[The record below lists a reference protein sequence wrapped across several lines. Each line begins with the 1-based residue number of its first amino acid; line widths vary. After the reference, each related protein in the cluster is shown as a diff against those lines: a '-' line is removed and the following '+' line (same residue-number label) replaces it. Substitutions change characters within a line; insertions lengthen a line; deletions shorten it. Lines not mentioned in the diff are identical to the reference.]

1 MITLKQGEYLS
12 DIKEFPEIPSN
23 CILSKRIPGCGATTL
38 ELETDRSS
46 IILVPNVPVI
56 ISKCKKEKKK
66 YPLLGVYEGV
76 NQSLIIEYL
85 RKNRIRKIMTTP
97 ESFGKVKNACEKCNI
112 NIYSD
117 FFLLEDECH
126 QIIKDVDYRPDIV
139 MPMNDFFRFNRKALV
154 SATPIGFSDPRF
166 EENHFEIIEVTA
178 DYDYRQDITV
188 THTYNIA
195 KAVGEYLK
203 SHNETVCFFLNSV
216 VEIYS
221 LIQHFNL
228 DAAVYCAPKSRSK
241 LKNEY
246 GFTNAYTEWSAETMK
261 KYNFFTGRFYTAF
274 DLELPY
280 QPDLVMITDPYNAEY
295 TMLDIDTDCIQICG
309 RFRNGINSATHIYRA
324 NPEIVVKSREQMEW
338 EISAHEFAYTTIQTL
353 YNNADNKESRF
364 AFGAALETLPF
375 KDYLYPDFTKNWFAV
390 DNKINEMLV
399 QGKFQS
405 YLFIEDWYKDCHFFN
420 PTFTKCGYDK
430 DDEKMK
436 IIRAARSVKD
446 KRKKMVQLL
455 SEIEEPQS
463 EYALDFM
470 NDMRK
475 IDPFIVEAYEVLGKE
490 RIEELKYNQRKMNEE
505 MILAQRKGNKVVRLI
520 KNYFQIGCRYSNEAI
535 VEELTRIFDLLHIHP
550 EKAITPKMIND
561 YFQAVNCWVGKKKGY
576 QLVSALV

>member
-1 MITLKQGEYLS
+1 MITLKEGQFLS
-12 DIKEFPEIPSN
+12 DVMNEIPSN

-38 ELETDRSS
+38 ELDTNRSS
-46 IILVPNVPVI
+46 IIVVPNVPVI
-56 ISKCKKEKKK
+56 VSKCNK
-66 YPLLGVYEGV
+66 YPNLLGVYEGV
-76 NQSLIIEYL
+76 SQSQIIEYL
-85 RKNRIRKIMTTP
+85 TNNPTRKIMTTP
-97 ESFGKVKNACEKCNI
+97 ESFGKVKAACEKCNI
-112 NIYSD
+112 NIYTN

-166 EENHFEIIEVTA
+166 KENHFKIIEITA
-178 DYDYRQDITV
+178 DYDYRQKITV
-188 THTYNIA
+188 TQTYNIA
-195 KAVGEYLK
+195 KAVSQYLEN
-203 SHNETVCFFLNSV
+203 HNETICFFINSV
-216 VEIYS
+216 IEIYS
-221 LIQHFNL
+221 LMKHFDL
-228 DAAVYCAPKSRSK
+228 LEDSAVYCAPKSRSK

-246 GFTNAYTEWSAETMK
+246 GFTNAHTEWSAKTMK
-261 KYNFFTGRFYTAF
+261 KYNFFTGRFFTAF

-280 QPDLVMITDPYNAEY
+280 KPDLVMVTDPYNAEY
-295 TMLDIDTDCIQICG
+295 TMLDVDTDCIQICG
-309 RFRNGINSATHIYRA
+309 RFRNGINSATHIYRV

-338 EISAHEFAYTTIQTL
+338 EISAHEFAYQTIQTL
-353 YNNADNKESRF
+353 YNSAENKESRF
-364 AFGAALETLPF
+364 AFGAVLETLPF
-375 KDYLYPDFTKNWFAV
+375 RKYQYSDFTKNWFAI
-390 DNKINEMLV
+390 DNDINEVLV
-399 QGKFQS
+399 QNRYQS
-405 YLFIEDWYKDCHFFN
+405 DITEWYTDCHFFN

-436 IIRAARSVKD
+436 IIKAARSVKD
-446 KRKKMVQLL
+446 KRRKMVQLL

-475 IDPFIVEAYEVLGKE
+475 IDPFIVDAYEVLGKE
-490 RIEELKYNQRKMNEE
+490 RIEELKYNQKKMNEE

>member
-1 MITLKQGEYLS
+1 MITLKEGQYLS
-12 DIKEFPEIPSN
+12 DIMNEIPSN

-38 ELETDRSS
+38 ELDTNRSS
-46 IILVPNVPVI
+46 IIVVPNVPVI
-56 ISKCKKEKKK
+56 VSKCNK
-66 YPLLGVYEGV
+66 YPNLLGVYEKVTVGDIY
-76 NQSLIIEYL
+76 NYIK
-85 RKNRIRKIMTTP
+85 KNRTRKIMTTP
-97 ESFGKVKNACEKCNI
+97 ESFSKVKSACEKCGI
-112 NIYSD
+112 NIYAD

-139 MPMNDFFRFNRKALV
+139 MPMNDFFRFSRKALV

-166 EENHFEIIEVTA
+166 EENHFEIIEITA

-188 THTYNIA
+188 TQTYNIA
-195 KAVGEYLK
+195 KAVGQYLEN
-203 SHNETVCFFLNSV
+203 HNGTICFFINSV

-221 LIQHFNL
+221 TMKHFGIME
-228 DAAVYCAPKSRSK
+228 DSAVYCAPKSRGK
-241 LKNEY
+241 LKTEY
-246 GFTNAYTEWSAETMK
+246 GFTNAYTEWSAESMK
-261 KYNFFTGRFYTAF
+261 KYNFFTGRFFTAF

-280 QPDLVMITDPYNAEY
+280 KPDLVMVTDPYNAEY

-309 RFRNGINSATHIYRA
+309 RFRNGINSATHIYRV

-338 EISAHEFAYTTIQTL
+338 EISAHEFAYQTIQTL
-353 YNNADNKESRF
+353 YNSAENKESRF
-364 AFGAALETLPF
+364 AFGAVLETLPF
-375 KDYLYPDFTKNWFAV
+375 RKYQYPDFTKNWFAI
-390 DNKINEMLV
+390 DNDINEVLV
-399 QGKFQS
+399 QNHYQS
-405 YLFIEDWYKDCHFFN
+405 YITEWYTDCHFFN
-420 PTFTKCGYDK
+420 PTFTKCEYNEN
-430 DDEKMK
+430 DEKMK
-436 IIRAARSVKD
+436 IVSKCRSVKD
-446 KRKKMVQLL
+446 KRRKMVQIL
-455 SEIEEPQS
+455 SEIEEPFS

-475 IDPFIVEAYEVLGKE
+475 VDPFIVDAYEVLGKE
-490 RIEELKYNQRKMNEE
+490 RIEELKYNQKKMNEE
-505 MILAQRKGNKVVRLI
+505 MILAERKGNKVVRLI

>member
-1 MITLKQGEYLS
+1 MITLKEGQYLS
-12 DIKEFPEIPSN
+12 DVMNEIPSN

-46 IILVPNVPVI
+46 IIVVPNVPVI
-56 ISKCKKEKKK
+56 VSKCNK
-66 YPLLGVYEGV
+66 YPNLLGVYEKV
-76 NQSLIIEYL
+76 TVYDIYNYI
-85 RKNRIRKIMTTP
+85 KKKRIRKIMTTP
-97 ESFGKVKNACEKCNI
+97 ESFSKVKSACEKCGI
-112 NIYSD
+112 NIYTD

-139 MPMNDFFRFNRKALV
+139 MPMNDFFLFNRKALV

-166 EENHFEIIEVTA
+166 EENHFEIIEITA
-178 DYDYRQDITV
+178 DYDYRQNITV

-195 KAVGEYLK
+195 KAVGQYLE
-203 SHNETVCFFLNSV
+203 NYNGTICFFINSV

-221 LIQHFNL
+221 LMKHFDIL
-228 DAAVYCAPKSRSK
+228 EDSAVYCAPKSRSK

-246 GFTNAYTEWSAETMK
+246 GFSNAYTEWSAETMK
-261 KYNFFTGRFYTAF
+261 KYNFFTGRFFTAF

-280 QPDLVMITDPYNAEY
+280 KPDLVMITDPYNAEY

-309 RFRNGINSATHIYRA
+309 RFRNGINSATHIYRV

-338 EISAHEFAYTTIQTL
+338 EISAHEFAYQTIQTL
-353 YNNADNKESRF
+353 YNSAENKESRF
-364 AFGAALETLPF
+364 AFGAVLETLPF
-375 KDYLYPDFTKNWFAV
+375 RKYQYPDFTKNWFAI
-390 DNKINEMLV
+390 DNDINEVLV
-399 QGKFQS
+399 QNQYQS
-405 YLFIEDWYKDCHFFN
+405 DITEWYTDCHFFN
-420 PTFTKCGYDK
+420 PTFTKCEYNEN
-430 DDEKMK
+430 DEKMK
-436 IIRAARSVKD
+436 IVSKCRSVKD
-446 KRKKMVQLL
+446 KRRKMVQIL

-475 IDPFIVEAYEVLGKE
+475 VDPFIVDAYEVLGKE

-505 MILAQRKGNKVVRLI
+505 MILAERKGNKVVRLI

>member
-1 MITLKQGEYLS
+1 MITLAKGQYLS
-12 DIKEFPEIPSN
+12 DVMNEIPSN

-38 ELETDRSS
+38 ELDTNRSS
-46 IILVPNVPVI
+46 IIVVPNVPVI
-56 ISKCKKEKKK
+56 VSKCNK
-66 YPLLGVYEGV
+66 YDNLLGVYEGV
-76 NQSLIIEYL
+76 NQSQIIEYL
-85 RKNRIRKIMTTP
+85 RENRIRKIMTTP
-97 ESFGKVKNACEKCNI
+97 ESFSKVKSACEKCNI

-126 QIIKDVDYRPDIV
+126 QLIKDVDYRIDIV
-139 MPMNDFFRFNRKALV
+139 MPMNDFFLFNRKALV

-166 EENHFEIIEVTA
+166 EENRFEIIEITA

-195 KAVGEYLK
+195 KAVGEYLE
-203 SHNETVCFFLNSV
+203 SYNETVCFFVNSV

-228 DAAVYCAPKSRSK
+228 DAAVYCAPKSRNK
-241 LKNEY
+241 LKSEY

-280 QPDLVMITDPYNAEY
+280 QPDLVMITDPYNAEQS
-295 TMLDIDTDCIQICG
+295 MLDIDTDCIQICG
-309 RFRNGINSATHIYRA
+309 RFRNGINSATHIYRV
-324 NPEIVVKSREQMEW
+324 NPEIIAKSREQIEW

-353 YNNADNKESRF
+353 YNSAENKESRF
-364 AFGAALETLPF
+364 AFGAVLETLPF
-375 KDYLYPDFTKNWFAV
+375 RKFQYPDFTKNWFAI
-390 DNKINEMLV
+390 DNEINEVLV
-399 QGKFQS
+399 QSQYQS
-405 YLFIEDWYKDCHFFN
+405 DIFLKEWYTDCHFFN
-420 PTFTKCGYDK
+420 PTFTKCGYDEN
-430 DDEKMK
+430 DEKLK
-436 IIRAARSVKD
+436 IVSKCRSVKD
-446 KRKKMVQLL
+446 KRRKMVQIL
-455 SEIEEPQS
+455 SEIEQPYS
-463 EYALDFM
+463 EYALDYI
-470 NDMRK
+470 NSVRA

-535 VEELTRIFDLLHIHP
+535 VEELTRIFNLLHIHP
-550 EKAITPKMIND
+550 EKEITPKIIKD

-576 QLVSALV
+576 QLVSELV

>member
-1 MITLKQGEYLS
+1 MITLKEGQYLS
-12 DIKEFPEIPSN
+12 DVMNEIPSN

-38 ELETDRSS
+38 ELDTNRSS
-46 IILVPNVPVI
+46 IIVVPNVPVI
-56 ISKCKKEKKK
+56 VSKCNK
-66 YPLLGVYEGV
+66 YPNLLGVYEGV
-76 NQSLIIEYL
+76 SQSQIIEYL
-85 RKNRIRKIMTTP
+85 TNNPTRKIMTTP
-97 ESFGKVKNACEKCNI
+97 ESFSKVKTACEKYNI
-112 NIYSD
+112 NIYTN
-117 FFLLEDECH
+117 FFLLMDECH
-126 QIIKDVDYRPDIV
+126 QLIKDVDYRIDIV
-139 MPMNDFFRFNRKALV
+139 MPMNDFFLFNRKALV

-166 EENHFEIIEVTA
+166 EENHFEIIEITA

-188 THTYNIA
+188 IHTYNIA
-195 KAVGEYLK
+195 KAVGQYLE

-221 LIQHFNL
+221 IIKHFNL
-228 DAAVYCAPKSRSK
+228 DAAVYCAPKSRNK

-280 QPDLVMITDPYNAEY
+280 QPDLVMITDPFNAEY

-309 RFRNGINSATHIYRA
+309 RFRNGINSATHIYRV

-338 EISAHEFAYTTIQTL
+338 EISAHEFAYQTIQTL
-353 YNNADNKESRF
+353 YNSAENKESRF
-364 AFGAALETLPF
+364 AFGAVLETLPF
-375 KDYLYPDFTKNWFAV
+375 RKYQYSDFTKNWFAI
-390 DNKINEMLV
+390 DNDINEVLV
-399 QGKFQS
+399 QNQYQS
-405 YLFIEDWYKDCHFFN
+405 DITEWYTDCHFFN
-420 PTFTKCGYDK
+420 PTFTKCEYNEN
-430 DDEKMK
+430 DEKLK
-436 IIRAARSVKD
+436 IIKKCRSVKD
-446 KRKKMVQLL
+446 KRRKMVQLL
-455 SEIEEPQS
+455 SEREEPQS

-475 IDPFIVEAYEVLGKE
+475 IDPFIVDAYEVLGKE

-505 MILAQRKGNKVVRLI
+505 MILAERKGNKVVRLI

-535 VEELTRIFDLLHIHP
+535 VEELTRIFALLHIHP

>member
-1 MITLKQGEYLS
+1 MITLKEGQYLS
-12 DIKEFPEIPSN
+12 DVMNEIPSN

-38 ELETDRSS
+38 ELDTNRSS
-46 IILVPNVPVI
+46 IIVVPNVPVI
-56 ISKCKKEKKK
+56 VSKCNK
-66 YPLLGVYEGV
+66 YPNLLGVYEGV
-76 NQSLIIEYL
+76 SQSQIIEYL
-85 RKNRIRKIMTTP
+85 TNNPTRKIMTTP
-97 ESFGKVKNACEKCNI
+97 ESFGKVKAACEKCNI
-112 NIYSD
+112 NIYTE

-139 MPMNDFFRFNRKALV
+139 MPMNDFFLFNRKALV

-166 EENHFEIIEVTA
+166 EENHFEIIEITA

-195 KAVGEYLK
+195 KAVGQYLE
-203 SHNETVCFFLNSV
+203 SHNETVCFFVNSV

-221 LIQHFNL
+221 IMNQFSLLENS
-228 DAAVYCAPKSRSK
+228 AVYCAPKSRSK

-246 GFTNAYTEWSAETMK
+246 GFTNAHTEWSADTMK
-261 KYNFFTGRFYTAF
+261 KYNFFTGRFFTAF

-280 QPDLVMITDPYNAEY
+280 KPDLVMITDPYNAEY
-295 TMLDIDTDCIQICG
+295 TMLDVDTDCIQICG
-309 RFRNGINSATHIYRA
+309 RFRNGINSATHIYRV

-338 EISAHEFAYTTIQTL
+338 EISAHEFAYQTIQTL
-353 YNNADNKESRF
+353 YNSAENKESRF
-364 AFGAALETLPF
+364 AFGAVLETLPF
-375 KDYLYPDFTKNWFAV
+375 RKYQYPDFTKNWFAI
-390 DNKINEMLV
+390 DNDINEVLV
-399 QGKFQS
+399 QNQYQS
-405 YLFIEDWYKDCHFFN
+405 DITEWYTDCHFFN
-420 PTFTKCGYDK
+420 PTFTKCEYNEN
-430 DDEKMK
+430 DEKMK
-436 IIRAARSVKD
+436 IVSKCRSAKE
-446 KRKKMVQLL
+446 KRRKMVQLL
-455 SEIEEPQS
+455 SEIEEPRS

-475 IDPFIVEAYEVLGKE
+475 VDPFIVDAYEVLGKE
-490 RIEELKYNQRKMNEE
+490 RIEELKYNQKKMNEE
-505 MILAQRKGNKVVRLI
+505 MILTQRKGNKVVRLI
-520 KNYFQIGCRYSNEAI
+520 KNYFLIGCRYSNEAI

>member
-1 MITLKQGEYLS
+1 MITLKEGQYLS
-12 DIKEFPEIPSN
+12 DVMNEIPSN
-23 CILSKRIPGCGATTL
+23 CILSKKIPGCGATTL
-38 ELETDRSS
+38 ELDTNRSS
-46 IILVPNVPVI
+46 IIVVPNVPVI
-56 ISKCKKEKKK
+56 VSKCNK
-66 YPLLGVYEGV
+66 YPNLLGVYEKV
-76 NQSLIIEYL
+76 TVSEICNYIN
-85 RKNRIRKIMTTP
+85 KKRIRKIMTTP
-97 ESFGKVKNACEKCNI
+97 ESFSKVKSACEKCNI
-112 NIYSD
+112 NIYTD

-139 MPMNDFFRFNRKALV
+139 MPMNDFFLFNRKALV

-166 EENHFEIIEVTA
+166 EESHFEIIEITA

-188 THTYNIA
+188 TRTYNIA
-195 KAVGEYLK
+195 KAVGQYLEN
-203 SHNETVCFFLNSV
+203 HNGTICFFINSV

-221 LIQHFNL
+221 LMKHFGIME
-228 DAAVYCAPKSRSK
+228 DSAVYCAPKSRSK

-246 GFTNAYTEWSAETMK
+246 DFTNAYTEWSADTMK
-261 KYNFFTGRFYTAF
+261 KYNFFTGRFFTAF

-280 QPDLVMITDPYNAEY
+280 KTDLVMITDPYNAEY
-295 TMLDIDTDCIQICG
+295 TMLDVDTDCIQICG
-309 RFRNGINSATHIYRA
+309 RFRNGINSATHIYRV
-324 NPEIVVKSREQMEW
+324 NPEIVVQTKEEVLKDISNREY
-338 EISAHEFAYTTIQTL
+338 AYNLIQTL
-353 YNNADNKESRF
+353 YNSAEYIEYRK
-364 AFGAALETLPF
+364 AFGEILEIAQYR
-375 KDYLYPDFTKNWFAV
+375 KYLYPDFTKNWFAI
-390 DNKINEMLV
+390 DNEINEVLV
-399 QGKFQS
+399 QSQYQS
-405 YLFIEDWYKDCHFFN
+405 NILITEWYNGCHFFN

-446 KRKKMVQLL
+446 KRRKMVQLL

-475 IDPFIVEAYEVLGKE
+475 VDPFIVDAYEVLGKE
-490 RIEELKYNQRKMNEE
+490 RIEELKYNQKKMNEE

-535 VEELTRIFDLLHIHP
+535 VEKLTRIFNLLHIHP
-550 EKAITPKMIND
+550 EKEITPKMIND